1 MDDLR
6 ASIMDNRYRE
16 QKQRIHVS
24 RSDNIFW
31 KIIIFWY
38 YFSIFLLQRS
48 GLPNKIYLVE
58 EISNRYDDVTAQKD
72 FGKGLDRKALDQAVS
87 NVLIRDDFHVKLTKS
102 QKESM
107 RYLSVM
113 TNTLR
118 KKYEGI
124 MHKYF

>member
-1 MDDLR
+1 MYC
-6 ASIMDNRYRE
+6 IP
-16 QKQRIHVS
+16 
-24 RSDNIFW
+24 
-31 KIIIFWY
+31 
-38 YFSIFLLQRS
+38 IFLLQRS
-48 GLPNKIYLVE
+48 GLPHKIYLVE

-118 KKYEGI
+118 KKYEGT
-124 MHKYF
+124 YA